1 MLYDIKCL
9 IKIVKNIK
17 ICKYFKIFL
26 IVSRYNYA
34 IVSIQCF
41 HYILL
46 EFIGA
51 VAQLGER
58 SVRIRKVE
66 GSNPFSSTKI
76 SRVIS
81 EIGKNIR
88 KLSKQDGLSQQLI
101 FKLFDI
107 SNNTGIK
114 LESGGNTEPL
124 IIALQK

>member
-1 MLYDIKCL
+1 
-9 IKIVKNIK
+9 
-17 ICKYFKIFL
+17 
-26 IVSRYNYA
+26 
-34 IVSIQCF
+34 
-41 HYILL
+41 
-46 EFIGA
+46 
-51 VAQLGER
+51 
-58 SVRIRKVE
+58 
-66 GSNPFSSTKI
+66 
-76 SRVIS
+76 VIS